1 MVYTTFKLPV
11 NDHMIPLI
19 HRLLSLPD
27 IDASHPGKEVVIIE
41 IAGLGGGCLGF
52 PLKAEIT

>member
-1 MVYTTFKLPV
+1 MNEDIV
-11 NDHMIPLI
+11 NRKRPALI

-41 IAGLGGGCLGF
+41 IAGRGGGR
-52 PLKAEIT
+52 AVVRM